1 MAKNLWKDIAFEKG
15 LTFQDRAV
23 FGWLNGCYITL
34 TMVWDVLHFHVYLPC
49 GTADD
54 DPASQEEKQRQN
66 ALLRAEAVRALENT
80 VAEFKLTRV
89 RSFSGDQSANVEFRG
104 TLKKMKRLG
113 DFLESATAR
122 VAALGIAA
130 GKTCSYCHKA
140 IEYGEVPVK
149 IKENIFPMHDSCADE
164 AERQAVWT
172 PEPQKGSLPMGILGA
187 ALAAVI
193 GAIPWAAVLAMG
205 YITSIVGILIGF
217 LVSKGYDLLHGR
229 QGRVKIAV
237 VLFFVV
243 LSVALGQVAGDSYY
257 ASKYYDEAK
266 AGLKSYQTMMY
277 TKAEALAIYWTEDLW
292 ASPEAMKATFSNFG
306 MGVFFALL
314 GSFGMFRQLARET
327 APQKPRRITS
337 AL

>member
-1 MAKNLWKDIAFEKG
+1 MAKNLWRDIASEKG
-15 LTFQDRAV
+15 LTFQNRAV
-23 FGWLNGCYITL
+23 FGWVNGCYITM
-34 TMVWDVLHFHVYLPC
+34 TMVLDVQHFHVYLPFSPVD
-49 GTADD
+49 G
-54 DPASQEEKQRQN
+54 DPAFKEEKQRKN
-66 ALLRAEAVRALENT
+66 ALLRAEAIRILEDT
-80 VAEFKLTRV
+80 AAEFKFART
-89 RSFSGDQSANVEFRG
+89 RSFSGDQSVGIEFRSN
-104 TLKKMKRLG
+104 LKAMKRLG
-113 DFLESATAR
+113 EFFESVTSR
-122 VAALGIAA
+122 VAALGIAS
-130 GKTCSYCHKA
+130 GKVCSHCHKA

-149 IKENIFPMHDSCADE
+149 IKGDIFPMHDSCADE
-164 AERQAVWT
+164 AERQAAWT
-172 PEPQKGSLPMGILGA
+172 PEPKKGSLPMGILGA

-193 GAIPWAAVLAMG
+193 GAIPWAAMLAMG

-266 AGLKSYQTMMY
+266 AGLKSYETMMY
-277 TKAEALAIYWTEDLW
+277 TKPEALVIYWTEDLW
-292 ASPEAMKATFSNFG
+292 TSPEAVRATFGNFG

-327 APQKPRRITS
+327 APQKPKKITS
-337 AL
+337 AV